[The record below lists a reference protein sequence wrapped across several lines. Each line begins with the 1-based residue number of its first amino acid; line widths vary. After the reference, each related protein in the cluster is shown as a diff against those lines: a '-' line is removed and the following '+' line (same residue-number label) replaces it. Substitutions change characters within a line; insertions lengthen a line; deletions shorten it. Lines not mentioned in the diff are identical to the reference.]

1 MNQRFDV
8 VVLGK
13 AMLVLVEA
21 HPLTQKT
28 AFLSIRGPAKYE

>member
-8 VVLGK
+8 IVRGK
-13 AMLVLVEA
+13 AMLVLFEA
-21 HPLTQKT
+21 HPPTQKT